1 MCYTRQAG
9 IGPPDLGFLGLTM
22 QQPATVAL
30 RSVLVL
36 LSALGMVAGGVVFD
50 RLAGTSPLGA
60 LGGVVIAVIWGTVM
74 LLVIVISSFPKP
86 ASNDEPDAAGGKPG
100 TGESR

>member
-1 MCYTRQAG
+1 
-9 IGPPDLGFLGLTM
+9 M

-36 LSALGMVAGGVVFD
+36 FSALGLVVGGVVFD

-60 LGGVVIAVIWGTVM
+60 LGSVVIAVIWGTIM
-74 LLVIVISSFPKP
+74 LLVIVFSSFPKP
-86 ASNDEPDAAGGKPG
+86 VNNGEPDAAAGDKPG
-100 TGESR
+100 DREGC